1 MTSKLRLILTWDIR
15 PGREQEY
22 SVFVNDRLAPGLV
35 EIGLPPHDVYYTAYG
50 DVPQIMVVLDV
61 ASPEVLQRALSSSL
75 WRQLKKELFQYI
87 ENYQERII
95 QANGD
100 GGYF

>member
-75 WRQLKKELFQYI
+75 WRQLKEELSQYI